1 MHRKKDMRFGTWNIR
16 SLYRIGSLK
25 TVGRELGKYKLDL
38 VGVQEV
44 RWEKGG
50 TERAEV
56 YTFFYGQGNGDHQLG
71 TGFIVHKRILSA
83 VRRVEFIS
91 DRMLYIILRVRWCNI
106 IVLNVRAPCEDKGD
120 DVKDRFYAELG
131 RVFDQFPRYDMKIL
145 LGDFNAKVGR
155 ENIFKP
161 TIGNGSLHEI
171 SNDNGVRIVNFATSK
186 ILVLKSTMFPH
197 RKVHKH
203 TWTSPEGNTHNQ
215 IDYIL
220 IDRRRH

>member
-50 TERAEV
+50 TERAED

-71 TGFIVHKRILSA
+71 TGYFVHKRIASA

-91 DRMLYIILRVRWCNI
+91 DRMSYIILRGRWCNI
-106 IVLNVRAPCEDKGD
+106 IVLKVHAPCEDKGD
-120 DVKDRFYAELG
+120 DVKDSVYEELG
-131 RVFDQFPRYDMKIL
+131 RVFDQF
-145 LGDFNAKVGR
+145 
-155 ENIFKP
+155 
-161 TIGNGSLHEI
+161 
-171 SNDNGVRIVNFATSK
+171 
-186 ILVLKSTMFPH
+186 
-197 RKVHKH
+197 
-203 TWTSPEGNTHNQ
+203 
-215 IDYIL
+215 
-220 IDRRRH
+220 RR